1 MIRQELLS
9 NSGKSYYQKRGNI
22 GYRFSHLEKFSVRF
36 DQLHQ
41 RSFKNALIP
50 QNIVHRY
57 NGQKQP
63 PEVFLEKRV
72 LQLYWNC
79 TSAWVFSC
87 KSIADIPNC
96 GHAMN
101 RGKNGK
107 NSGIYFWLTPNSGHL
122 SIMDKFFKTRRCPL
136 FRGFTVFSEHLFLGA
151 PLKGCF

>member
-1 MIRQELLS
+1 MYWFLYDNISGMIRQKLLS
-9 NSGKSYYQKRGNI
+9 NSGKSYYQEKRRNT

-63 PEVFLEKRV
+63 PEVFLEKGV
-72 LQLYWNC
+72 LQLYRNC
-79 TSAWVFSC
+79 TLAWVLSC
-87 KSIADIPNC
+87 KPIADIPNC

-107 NSGIYFWLTPNSGHL
+107 NSGI
-122 SIMDKFFKTRRCPL
+122 
-136 FRGFTVFSEHLFLGA
+136 FS
-151 PLKGCF
+151 